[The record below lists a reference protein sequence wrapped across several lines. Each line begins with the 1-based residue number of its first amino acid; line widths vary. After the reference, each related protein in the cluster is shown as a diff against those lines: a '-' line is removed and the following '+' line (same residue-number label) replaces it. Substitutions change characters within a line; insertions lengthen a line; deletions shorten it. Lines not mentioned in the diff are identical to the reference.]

1 MRQVR
6 ARDTEAGEHLID
18 ATAVTHEASR
28 RAAQGRSRHDGAES
42 PLAQR
47 RDDMTRLIAIL
58 VAITCALGAAWA
70 PAIAQTKTAPPPAK
84 DTKADAAKSQ
94 PAAKDDKKA
103 GAKVDINSASKAELE
118 TLSGIGEAY
127 SQKIMDGR
135 PYKRKDDLVK
145 RNIVPQATYDK
156 IKDQVI
162 AKQDTGAAA
171 AKKK

>member
-1 MRQVR
+1 
-6 ARDTEAGEHLID
+6 
-18 ATAVTHEASR
+18 
-28 RAAQGRSRHDGAES
+28 
-42 PLAQR
+42 
-47 RDDMTRLIAIL
+47 MTRLITIL
-58 VAITCALGAAWA
+58 VAITFALGAAWA

-84 DTKADAAKSQ
+84 DTKADAKSQ